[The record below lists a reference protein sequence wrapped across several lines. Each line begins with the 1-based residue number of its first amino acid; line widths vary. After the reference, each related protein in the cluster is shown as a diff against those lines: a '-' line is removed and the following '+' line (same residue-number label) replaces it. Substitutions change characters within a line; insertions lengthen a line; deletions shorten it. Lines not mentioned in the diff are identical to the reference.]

1 MAGAETCK
9 LSTSVNSVKLRVQI
23 LKWFRRR
30 RICENLLKKGQKI
43 KKMVEITAAAQARLP
58 PLPELRRHPSSSART
73 SIRRPSSSPLKL
85 HRPRAPPGAL
95 PPQPVVLPRRCRGRP
110 ELCRHRPSGP
120 PPVLRPPRT
129 PAPADPRRRCEL
141 GELRPCTPC
150 AMPPLKPCRPTLGPS
165 SPDLAQPP
173 CPAESSQ
180 DELRHPQIGG
190 SRASLRSSTPA
201 TGSISTSAG
210 RIVTGEATGPCGTP
224 MYGSSSTVDAPPH
237 EYCRFKSTDPKL
249 RFARGGA
256 VEEAARAWTE
266 ATGGET

>member
-1 MAGAETCK
+1 MVLWSSNGSVRSFWAIPS
-9 LSTSVNSVKLRVQI
+9 STSFQSNDRQLQ
-23 LKWFRRR
+23 
-30 RICENLLKKGQKI
+30 
-43 KKMVEITAAAQARLP
+43 
-58 PLPELRRHPSSSART
+58 
-73 SIRRPSSSPLKL
+73 
-85 HRPRAPPGAL
+85 
-95 PPQPVVLPRRCRGRP
+95 
-110 ELCRHRPSGP
+110 

-224 MYGSSSTVDAPPH
+224 MYRSSSTVDAPPH